1 MKNKLPKHQQGLTLI
16 SIVLI
21 LGLIGFFT
29 LLILKIVPIYIDHNK
44 VASAMKELRNSPDL
58 LNMSE
63 FQIRDSLSKRFN
75 INYVYDVKNED
86 IEVLKHGDYL
96 KVAIE
101 YEVVKKVAF
110 NLSILAEFSDVIEIG
125 EK

>member
-1 MKNKLPKHQQGLTLI
+1 MKKKLPKHQQGLTLI
-16 SIVLI
+16 SIALI

-44 VASAMKELRNSPDL
+44 VAGAMKELRNSPDL

-75 INYVYDVKNED
+75 INYVYDVKQED

>member
-1 MKNKLPKHQQGLTLI
+1 MKTSLKHQQGLTFI
-16 SIVLI
+16 SIALL

-44 VASAMKELRNSPDL
+44 VASAMKELRNSPDIRSL
-58 LNMSE
+58 SE

-75 INYVYDVKNED
+75 INYVYDVKQED
-86 IEVLKHGDYL
+86 IEVIKHGDYL
-96 KVAIE
+96 KIAIE
-101 YEVVKKVAF
+101 YEVARKLAG
-110 NLSILAEFSDVIEIG
+110 NLSILAEFNDVIEIG